1 MADKKKDRP
10 PLEAFVHHQ
19 ARAVE
24 ETGRAFWALL
34 PKGFRTHA
42 EQAIDESKQGFEALF
57 EGVVDTIDAGLDR
70 VRGKSKDEPGKEKVK
85 VEVEDE

>member
-1 MADKKKDRP
+1 MADKQKDRP

-24 ETGRAFWALL
+24 ETGKAFLALL
-34 PKGFRTHA
+34 PQGFRDHA

-57 EGVVDTIDAGLDR
+57 EGVVDTVDAGLDKM
-70 VRGKSKDEPGKEKVK
+70 RGKDKDTPGKDKVK
-85 VEVEDE
+85 VEVD